1 MASANPSSQPS
12 IEETREHTPLIN
24 GPEQARIVHYDDNQ
38 LPPLYDD
45 EDDDDDH
52 RDQPQPD
59 QPQATRRQNTTKVG
73 AFLHL
78 IKGNIGTGILAMPI
92 AISNFGLVAS
102 VIGILVLGSCS
113 GYCMWLL
120 VYSSKIAIGLHI
132 SLNAVEKKR
141 RDAQEDRRRRTEN
154 RSAYNAPSP
163 IDLRRFECSTGENQ
177 NQAAEDQN
185 VPCNVRRIKI
195 TFDYAET
202 AFEAF
207 KYGPQRYTC
216 LARPMRFIVNLLLI
230 LTQFGFCC
238 AYYLFVGQSIHEVSV
253 HMQVFTGHTAVT
265 VMAALLPLIMLLNFI
280 PDLEKLALVSS
291 AAVLIQAIGLV
302 LMISFFVRGPLSD
315 TYITYIAPY
324 QKWPLFFGT
333 AMFSF
338 EGIGVVL
345 PVENQMKKK
354 RSFIYILTGAMTAVT
369 VLYIVF
375 GSLGYVKYGSDV
387 EPSITFNLPIG
398 GFSEAIRLMFALA
411 ILFSYPLQM
420 HVPFTFILPFLKK
433 KIFYRHWNKMLDI
446 IVDLVLRM
454 ILVSI
459 TFGIAV
465 WCGSM
470 LDTLISFV
478 GSLASSLLALVLPP
492 LIHWA
497 TIDKYDIKYKKLW
510 IGIDISLALLGL
522 SGMGVGV
529 YTSIWEMAHKNI
541 TEEVALFHSY
551 VHYH

>member
-1 MASANPSSQPS
+1 MASAYPSSQGS
-12 IEETREHTPLIN
+12 SEESREHTPLLN
-24 GPEQARIVHYDDNQ
+24 GPEPARIVHHDHNQ

-45 EDDDDDH
+45 EDDEEDH

-59 QPQATRRQNTTKVG
+59 QPQAPRRQNTTKVG

-78 IKGNIGTGILAMPI
+78 IKGNIGTGILAMSI

-102 VIGILVLGSCS
+102 VIGISVLGLCS

-120 VYSSKIAIGLHI
+120 VYSSKIAVGL
-132 SLNAVEKKR
+132 KKR
-141 RDAQEDRRRRTEN
+141 RDAQEDTRRRREN
-154 RSAYNAPSP
+154 LLVNNAPRP
-163 IDLRRFECSTGENQ
+163 VDLRNFDCSTGENQ

-185 VPCNVRRIKI
+185 GPCNVRRIKI

-207 KYGPQRYTC
+207 KYGPQRFTC
-216 LARPMRFIVNLLLI
+216 LARPVRFTVNLLLI

-253 HMQVFTGHTAVT
+253 HMQVFVGHTAVT
-265 VMAALLPLIMLLNFI
+265 IMAALLPVVMALNFI
-280 PDLEKLALVSS
+280 PDLEKLSIVSS
-291 AAVLIQAIGLV
+291 AGVVLQAIGLV
-302 LMISFFVRGPLSD
+302 LMISFFVTGPLSD

-324 QKWPLFFGT
+324 KKWPLFFGT

-354 RSFIYILTGAMTAVT
+354 RSFKCILIGAMTAVT
-369 VLYIVF
+369 VMYIVF
-375 GSLGYVKYGSDV
+375 GSVGYVKYGSDV

-398 GFSEAIRLMFALA
+398 GFSEAIRLIFALA
-411 ILFSYPLQM
+411 ILLSYPLQM

-433 KIFYRHWNKMLDI
+433 KIFYRHWNKRLDI

-470 LDTLISFV
+470 LDILMAFI

-492 LIHWA
+492 LIHWV
-497 TIDKYDIKYKKLW
+497 TIDKYDIKRKKVL
-510 IGIDISLALLGL
+510 IGFNIFLALFGVVGMI
-522 SGMGVGV
+522 SGVC
-529 YTSIWEMAHKNI
+529 TSVWIMTQKNI